1 MPKHEIIISA
11 DIPGVDE
18 NLCSFLRGAVRAALD
33 AEGVE
38 LSCEVNVLVTGND
51 GIHRVNLDMRGV
63 DAPTDVLSFP
73 SCEFIFPYDKKYYD
87 GISDPYYGRVMLGE
101 ILICRSRAE
110 EQAEEYGHS
119 LDREMGFL
127 FAHGLM
133 HLFGYDHIDER
144 QESEMTSKVESTLAR
159 IGLVR

>member
-1 MPKHEIIISA
+1 MSDKGVFVYNDVNAEPYGSDFFEDIYRSA
-11 DIPGVDE
+11 LKELKLPDDFI
-18 NLCSFLRGAVRAALD
+18 
-33 AEGVE
+33 VE
-38 LSCEVNVLVTGND
+38 LSITSADFIRTINAD
-51 GIHRVNLDMRGV
+51 KRGIDKV
-63 DAPTDVLSFP
+63 TDVLSFP

-87 GISDPYYGRVMLGE
+87 ALSDPYYGRVMLGE

-133 HLFGYDHIDER
+133 HLFGYDHVDDR
-144 QESEMTSKVESTLAR
+144 QESEMTSKVESTLSR

>member
-1 MPKHEIIISA
+1 MSDKGVFVYNDVNAEPYGSDFFEDIYRSA
-11 DIPGVDE
+11 LKELKLPDDFI
-18 NLCSFLRGAVRAALD
+18 
-33 AEGVE
+33 VE
-38 LSCEVNVLVTGND
+38 LSITSADFIRTINAD
-51 GIHRVNLDMRGV
+51 KRGIDKV
-63 DAPTDVLSFP
+63 TDVLSFP
-73 SCEFIFPYDKKYYD
+73 SCEFIFPYHKKYYD
-87 GISDPYYGRVMLGE
+87 ALSDPYYGRVMLGE

-133 HLFGYDHIDER
+133 HLFGYDHVDDR
-144 QESEMTSKVESTLAR
+144 QESEMTSKVESTLSR

>member
-1 MPKHEIIISA
+1 MSDKGVFVYNDVNAEPYGA
-11 DIPGVDE
+11 DFFEDIY
-18 NLCSFLRGAVRAALD
+18 CAALKELKLPD
-33 AEGVE
+33 DFIVE
-38 LSCEVNVLVTGND
+38 LSITSADFIQSVNAEK
-51 GIHRVNLDMRGV
+51 RGV
-63 DAPTDVLSFP
+63 DKVTDVLSFP

>member
-1 MPKHEIIISA
+1 MSDKGVFVYNDVNAEPYGA
-11 DIPGVDE
+11 DFFEDIY
-18 NLCSFLRGAVRAALD
+18 RAALKELKLPD
-33 AEGVE
+33 DFIVE
-38 LSCEVNVLVTGND
+38 LSITSADFIQSVNAEK
-51 GIHRVNLDMRGV
+51 RGV
-63 DAPTDVLSFP
+63 DKVTDVLSFP

-87 GISDPYYGRVMLGE
+87 GISDPYYGSIMLGE